1 MDDDRQPHFL
11 GEEPRSSALS
21 PALDDGA
28 NALLLRYGAAS
39 SFFFASPRRTLLGEG
54 LRVRLQWSRSD
65 TRAQLQGFFEAL
77 RAEGSPSPV
86 IVGAWPFDSEQ
97 APVLYV
103 PKQIARAGALQH
115 DRLPPTRP
123 AARHCTIHERPSA
136 AEYAHGVEAAIARM
150 NDSELRKVVLSRS
163 LDIVSDTAID
173 QSQLLRNLA
182 RRNPSGY
189 SFAVEMPVATRGCS
203 PRRLM
208 GASPELLLERRGNL
222 VIANPIAGSIPRSRD
237 AGEDLRRG
245 TGLISSAKDRHEHEL
260 VVDAVL
266 ETLRPYCR
274 AIECA
279 GTPSVISTPSL
290 WHLSTQVIGV
300 LRDSATTSL
309 EVARALHPTPA
320 VCGEPRAMARDFIRE
335 TEPFPRGLFTGMV
348 GWCDANGDGEW
359 AVTIRCAEVEAGR
372 ARLFAG
378 AGIVPASDPQLEVAE
393 TGAKFRAMLDALGV
407 EHRA

>member
-1 MDDDRQPHFL
+1 MDDERQPYFP
-11 GEEPRSSALS
+11 GEEPGISELS
-21 PALDDGA
+21 PALDDSA

-54 LRVRLQWSRSD
+54 LRVRLQWSRQDGS
-65 TRAQLQGFFEAL
+65 RQLQGLFDAL
-77 RAEGSPSPV
+77 RAEGSESPV
-86 IVGAWPFDSEQ
+86 IVGAWPFDNEQ
-97 APVLYV
+97 SPVLYV
-103 PKQIARAGALQH
+103 PKQIARAGRLQH
-115 DRLPPTRP
+115 DRLPLARP
-123 AARHCTIHERPSA
+123 AAQHCAIHERPSA
-136 AEYAHGVEAAIARM
+136 GEYARSVEAAITRM
-150 NDSELRKVVLSRS
+150 NGSDLRKVVLSRS
-163 LDIVSDTAID
+163 LDVVSESAID

-189 SFAVEMPVATRGCS
+189 TFAVELPVATRGCA

-222 VIANPIAGSIPRSRD
+222 VIANPIAGSIPRCAD

-245 TGLISSAKDRHEHEL
+245 KGLISSQKDRHEHEL

-266 ETLRPYCR
+266 EALRPYCR

-309 EVARALHPTPA
+309 DVAQALHPTPA
-320 VCGEPRAMARDFIRE
+320 VCGEPRALAREFIRE
-335 TEPFPRGLFTGMV
+335 TEPFSRGLFTGMV

-393 TGAKFRAMLDALGV
+393 TGAKFRATLDALGV